1 MPLSSEARGRVATA
15 RPWLNGFTEVAQKR
29 SDAEFE
35 LVDIKDFNLPLL
47 DEAMPPIMGQYSKP
61 HTKAWAAKIGTFDAY
76 VFVTPEYNHGISGAL
91 KNAIDF
97 LFAEWN
103 NKAAGFVSYGGASG
117 ARAVEQLRLVLAEV
131 QMATV
136 RLQVLLS
143 MYSDFENFSVFKPD
157 SRKETSVNEMLDQLV
172 AWGGALKPLRKN
184 IRRHLMEI
192 GVDSFV
198 AATVDAAG
206 RAVDPARHLS
216 ELLEAITLADEVGL
230 DVFGIGEHHRREF
243 LDSAPTMI
251 LAAAAARTRRIRLT
265 SAVTVLSA
273 ADPVRVFQEFATLD
287 LLSNG
292 RAEIVAGRGSFIEAF
307 PLFGLEL
314 EDYDSLF
321 AEKLDLLLNIR
332 ENTHV
337 HWSGKHRAPLT
348 GQGVYPRPLQN
359 PLPVWLGVGGTPS
372 SFVRAGMLGLPL
384 MVAIIGGEP
393 HRFRPLIDRYREAGL
408 RAGHSPDQL
417 KVGIH
422 SLGYVAD
429 SSTKAEDEF
438 FPGYAR
444 SFSEIGRER
453 GWPPVTRA
461 HFDALLGP
469 TGALLVGDPETVA
482 EKILRVNES
491 LGGISRLT
499 FQMSVAALPHAKM
512 LRAIELLG
520 TDVAPMVRNSLAS
533 SQPQRVLPTVDR
545 LAAANCAHSPTLTT
559 QERIS

>member
-1 MPLSSEARGRVATA
+1 
-15 RPWLNGFTEVAQKR
+15 
-29 SDAEFE
+29 
-35 LVDIKDFNLPLL
+35 
-47 DEAMPPIMGQYSKP
+47 
-61 HTKAWAAKIGTFDAY
+61 
-76 VFVTPEYNHGISGAL
+76 
-91 KNAIDF
+91 
-97 LFAEWN
+97 
-103 NKAAGFVSYGGASG
+103 
-117 ARAVEQLRLVLAEV
+117 
-131 QMATV
+131 
-136 RLQVLLS
+136 
-143 MYSDFENFSVFKPD
+143 
-157 SRKETSVNEMLDQLV
+157 
-172 AWGGALKPLRKN
+172 
-184 IRRHLMEI
+184 MEI

-332 ENTHV
+332 ENTYV

-359 PLPVWLGVGGTPS
+359 PLPVWLGVGGTPG
-372 SFVRAGMLGLPL
+372 SFIRAGILGLPL

-429 SSTKAEDEF
+429 SASKAANEF

-453 GWPPVTRA
+453 GWPPSDSRAFRRPARTDRRAPRRRSGDCRRKNPPYERVVRRHIPPHVPNERGSIATREI
-461 HFDALLGP
+461 DARDRAARDATLL
-469 TGALLVGDPETVA
+469 LLCEPR
-482 EKILRVNES
+482 LRV
-491 LGGISRLT
+491 
-499 FQMSVAALPHAKM
+499 
-512 LRAIELLG
+512 
-520 TDVAPMVRNSLAS
+520 
-533 SQPQRVLPTVDR
+533 
-545 LAAANCAHSPTLTT
+545 
-559 QERIS
+559 